1 MFFWARFLSKVS
13 KGNGLVIYPWCGNW
27 CGSVNILHRA
37 FAFYHG
43 PILLDKGA
51 QHVLDTERK
60 KGSGG
65 HRDAFLFVYLK

>member
-13 KGNGLVIYPWCGNW
+13 KGNGSFIYPWCGNW

-43 PILLDKGA
+43 PILVDKGA

-60 KGSGG
+60 
-65 HRDAFLFVYLK
+65 RVPEAIEMLFYLFT